1 MRDYPLI
8 VITGP
13 TAVGKT
19 KLAVALASAVG
30 GEIINADSRQV
41 YKHMDIGTG
50 KDLDEYNVDGKAIP
64 YHLINICEP
73 GYQYNIKEYQQDFSA
88 VYESLQKEHIPGI
101 LCGGSGLYIE
111 SAIEGNPFAF
121 VPINHGL
128 RDELADESKSKLIG
142 LIADDVIEQLNI
154 TTDTTSKRLIRAVE
168 ITDYLK
174 DHTPEPGHGE
184 RRKAIIFVVKLD
196 RALVLKRILARLSY
210 RLENGLV
217 EEIEQL
223 LKKGLTP
230 EQLLYYGLEY
240 RWVTMYVLKEM
251 TYDEMFERLNISIRQ
266 FAKRQM
272 TWFRR
277 MEKKGY
283 KLNWLDGSKSTEELK
298 DQVLTRINNR
308 QGTEGRREF

>member
-1 MRDYPLI
+1 MKEYPLI

-19 KLAVALASAVG
+19 KLAATVASAIE

-41 YKHMDIGTG
+41 YKQMDIGTG
-50 KDLDEYNVDGKAIP
+50 KDLQEYDIDGKTIP

-73 GYQYNIKEYQQDFSA
+73 GYQYNIKEYQQDFSI
-88 VYESLQKEHIPGI
+88 VYEALKNDQIPAI

-121 VPINHGL
+121 VPINQSL
-128 RDELADESKSKLIG
+128 RQELADESKSKLIG
-142 LIADDVIEQLNI
+142 LISQEIKEQLNI
-154 TTDTTSKRLIRAVE
+154 TTLTTSKRLIRAVE
-168 ITDYLK
+168 ISQYISNHL
-174 DHTPEPGHGE
+174 PETNKVE
-184 RRKAIIFVVKLD
+184 KLEAIIFALKLD
-196 RALVLKRILARLSY
+196 RNLVLERILARLRY

-217 EEIEQL
+217 EEIENL
-223 LKKGLTP
+223 LSMGLTP

-283 KLNWLDGSKSTEELK
+283 ELNWLDASKSTEEMK
-298 DQVLTRINNR
+298 DQVMNRINSKM
-308 QGTEGRREF
+308 GR

>member
-1 MRDYPLI
+1 MSKYPLI

-19 KLAVALASAVG
+19 KLAVALAAELK

-50 KDLDEYNVDGKAIP
+50 KDMDEYDIDGKSIA

-88 VYESLQKEHIPGI
+88 VYESLQEKHIPAI

-121 VPINHGL
+121 VPINKSL
-128 RDELADESKSKLIG
+128 REELGDYSISKLIG
-142 LIADDVIEQLNI
+142 LISEEIIEQLNI
-154 TTDTTSKRLIRAVE
+154 TTLTTSKRLVRAIE
-168 ITDYLK
+168 ISQYMQEHSHNQTK
-174 DHTPEPGHGE
+174 GE
-184 RRKAIIFVVKLD
+184 KLDAIIFAVKLD
-196 RALVLKRILARLSY
+196 RVLVLKRILSRLKY

-217 EEIEQL
+217 EEIERL
-223 LKKGLTP
+223 LAMGLTP

-240 RWVTMYVLKEM
+240 RWVTMYVLGEM

-277 MEKKGY
+277 MEKKDY
-283 KLNWLDGSKSTEELK
+283 ELNWLDGSKSTEVLK
-298 DQVLTRINNR
+298 NVVLKKLIISRT
-308 QGTEGRREF
+308 

>member
-1 MRDYPLI
+1 MSAYPLI

-19 KLAVALASAVG
+19 KLAVALASELG
-30 GEIINADSRQV
+30 GEIINADSRQI
-41 YKHMDIGTG
+41 YKQMDIGTG
-50 KDLDEYNVDGKAIP
+50 KDLQEYVIDGKPIR

-73 GYQYNIKEYQQDFSA
+73 GYQYNIKEYQQDFSTI
-88 VYESLQKEHIPGI
+88 YDSLQGDQIPAI

-111 SAIEGNPFAF
+111 SAIEGNPLAF
-121 VPINHGL
+121 VPINTSL
-128 RDELADESKSKLIG
+128 RAELADYSKSKLLG
-142 LIADDVIEQLNI
+142 LVSADISDQLNI
-154 TTDTTSKRLIRAVE
+154 TTLTTSKRLIRGVE
-168 ITDYLK
+168 ISRFMQS
-174 DHTPEPGHGE
+174 HSPEQITE
-184 RRKAIIFVVKLD
+184 KRQAIFFAINLD
-196 RALVLKRILARLSY
+196 RSLVMERIISRLKH

-217 EEIEQL
+217 EEIESL
-223 LKKGLTP
+223 LSIGLTP

-277 MEKKGY
+277 MERKGY
-283 KLNWLDGSKSTEELK
+283 ELIWLDGRKATEELK
-298 DQVLTRINNR
+298 DVVLKELIKSRT
-308 QGTEGRREF
+308 

>member
-1 MRDYPLI
+1 MKDYPLI

-19 KLAVALASAVG
+19 KLAVALASAIE

-50 KDLDEYNVDGKAIP
+50 KDLAEYDLDGKSIP

-73 GYQYNIKEYQQDFSA
+73 GYQYNIKEYQEDFSA
-88 VYESLQKEHIPGI
+88 VYESLQKAHIPAI

-121 VPINHGL
+121 VPVNHSL
-128 RDELADESKSKLIG
+128 RNELADESKSKLIG
-142 LIADDVIEQLNI
+142 LISAEIIEQLNI

-168 ITDYLK
+168 ITEYLR
-174 DHTPEPGHGE
+174 DHAPAPRHDELRE
-184 RRKAIIFVVKLD
+184 AIIFAVKLD

-210 RLENGLV
+210 RLDNGLV

-223 LKKGLTP
+223 LKMGLTP

-251 TYDEMFERLNISIRQ
+251 TYEEMFERLNISIRQ

-283 KLNWLDGSKSTEELK
+283 ELNWLDGSKPTEDLK
-298 DQVLTRINNR
+298 NQILKRINNLR
-308 QGTEGRREF
+308 SNSV

>member
-19 KLAVALASAVG
+19 RLAVALAAAIG

-41 YKHMDIGTG
+41 YKQMDIGTG
-50 KDLDEYNVDGKAIP
+50 KDLAEYNIDGKSIP

-73 GYQYNIKEYQQDFSA
+73 GYQYNIKEYQQDFTA
-88 VYESLQKEHIPGI
+88 VYELLQKAHIPAI

-121 VPINHGL
+121 VPINPAL

-142 LIADDVIEQLNI
+142 LISATVIEQLNI
-154 TTDTTSKRLIRAVE
+154 TTLTTSKRLIRAVE
-168 ITDYLK
+168 ISVYLQNHSPASGY
-174 DHTPEPGHGE
+174 DE
-184 RRKAIIFVVKLD
+184 RRRAIIFAIKLD
-196 RALVLKRILARLSY
+196 RALILKRILARLSY

-223 LKKGLTP
+223 LKMGLTA

-240 RWVTMYVLKEM
+240 RWVTMFVLNEM

-283 KLNWLDGSKSTEELK
+283 ELNWLDGSKSTEELK
-298 DQVLTRINNR
+298 SQVMNKLNSK
-308 QGTEGRREF
+308 QGI

>member
-1 MRDYPLI
+1 MSNLPLI

-19 KLAVALASAVG
+19 RLAAAVASAID

-41 YKHMDIGTG
+41 YKQMDIGTG
-50 KDLDEYNVDGKAIP
+50 KDLEEYYIDGKPIP

-73 GYQYNIKEYQQDFSA
+73 GYKYNIKEYQQDFA
-88 VYESLQKEHIPGI
+88 AIYDSLQNKNRPAI

-121 VPINHGL
+121 VPVNDAS
-128 RDELADESKSKLIG
+128 RNELADESKSKLIA
-142 LIADDVIEQLNI
+142 IISEEIKEQLNI

-168 ITDYLK
+168 ISEYMK
-174 DHTPEPGHGE
+174 EHPSENVKGE
-184 RRKAIIFVVKLD
+184 KREAILFAVRLD
-196 RALVLKRILARLSY
+196 RALIMERILTRLRD

-217 EEIEQL
+217 EEIESL
-223 LKKGLTP
+223 LLKGLTP

-251 TYDEMFERLNISIRQ
+251 TYEEMFERLNISIRQ

-272 TWFRR
+272 TWLRR

-283 KLNWLDGSKSTEELK
+283 ELIWLDGSRSTEDLK
-298 DQVLTRINNR
+298 NDVLAYISNM
-308 QGTEGRREF
+308 QGT

>member
-1 MRDYPLI
+1 MRTSPLI

-19 KLAVALASAVG
+19 KLAVALATSLNA
-30 GEIINADSRQV
+30 EIINADSRQV
-41 YKHMDIGTG
+41 YRKMDIGTG
-50 KDLDEYNVDGKAIP
+50 KDLDEYEIDGRIAP

-73 GYQYNIKEYQQDFSA
+73 GYRYNIKEYQQDFTV
-88 VYESLQKEHIPGI
+88 VYEALQEQGKAAI

-111 SAIEGNPFAF
+111 SALEGNPFAF
-121 VPINHGL
+121 VPVNPDL
-128 RDELADESKSKLIG
+128 RDELKDESKSTLIN
-142 LIADDVIEQLNI
+142 LISEGIIDQLNI
-154 TTDTTSKRLIRAVE
+154 STNTTSKRLLRAVE
-168 ITDYLK
+168 ISKYFK
-174 DHTPEPGHGE
+174 DHSPPKKEPQ
-184 RRKAIIFVVKLD
+184 RRESVIFAIKLG
-196 RALVLKRILARLSY
+196 RATILTRIITRLKY

-217 EEIEQL
+217 EEVEGL
-223 LKKGLTP
+223 LSSGLTP

-240 RWVTMYVLKEM
+240 RWVTMYILEEM

-283 KLNWLDGSKSTEELK
+283 DLIWLDGNKSTEELK
-298 DQVLTRINNR
+298 NEVL
-308 QGTEGRREF
+308 GRLTQEEVG

>member
-1 MRDYPLI
+1 MSKLPLI

-19 KLAVALASAVG
+19 RLAAAVASAIG

-41 YKHMDIGTG
+41 YKEMDIGTG
-50 KDLDEYNVDGKAIP
+50 KDLEEYYIDGQPIP

-73 GYQYNIKEYQQDFSA
+73 GYKYNIKEYQQDFIK
-88 VYESLQKEHIPGI
+88 VYDSLQHKNKPAI

-121 VPINHGL
+121 VPVNDTL
-128 RDELADESKSKLIG
+128 RNELPDESKSKLIG
-142 LIADDVIEQLNI
+142 IISEEIKEKLNI
-154 TTDTTSKRLIRAVE
+154 TTLTTSKRLIRAVE
-168 ITDYLK
+168 ISEYLK
-174 DHTPEPGHGE
+174 EHPSGNEKGE
-184 RRKAIIFVVKLD
+184 KREAILFAVRLD
-196 RALVLKRILARLSY
+196 RALVMERILTRLRN

-217 EEIEQL
+217 EEIEGL
-223 LKKGLTP
+223 LAKGLTP

-251 TYDEMFERLNISIRQ
+251 TYEEMFERLNISIRQ

-283 KLNWLDGSKSTEELK
+283 ELIWLDGSKSTEELK
-298 DQVLTRINNR
+298 NEVLAYINNM
-308 QGTEGRREF
+308 QGT

>member
-1 MRDYPLI
+1 MSTYPLI

-19 KLAVALASAVG
+19 KLAVALAAELA
-30 GEIINADSRQV
+30 GEVINADSRQV
-41 YKHMDIGTG
+41 YKRMDIGTG
-50 KDLDEYNVDGKAIP
+50 KDLAEYDIDGKSIP

-73 GYQYNIKEYQQDFSA
+73 GYKYNIREYQQDFSA
-88 VYESLQKEHIPGI
+88 VYESLKEQHIPAI

-121 VPINHGL
+121 VPVSEPL
-128 RDELADESKSKLIG
+128 RNELADDSKSKLIN
-142 LIADDVIEQLNI
+142 LISAEIIEQLNI
-154 TTDTTSKRLIRAVE
+154 TTLTTSKRLLRAVE
-168 ITDYLK
+168 ISQYLQNHPSGYHK
-174 DHTPEPGHGE
+174 SEKRE
-184 RRKAIIFVVKLD
+184 SIIFAVNLE
-196 RALVLKRILARLSY
+196 RAMVMSRILTRLRF
-210 RLENGLV
+210 RLGNGLV
-217 EEIEQL
+217 EEIENL
-223 LKKGLTP
+223 LSLGLTA

-240 RWVTMYVLKEM
+240 RWVTLYVLGEM

-283 KLNWLDGSKSTEELK
+283 ELIWLDGRKSTGELTK
-298 DQVLTRINNR
+298 EVLKELIKSRA
-308 QGTEGRREF
+308 

>member
-1 MRDYPLI
+1 MKDYPLI

-19 KLAVALASAVG
+19 KLAVAVAAAIN

-50 KDLDEYNVDGKAIP
+50 KDLVEYKVGGKEIP
-64 YHLINICEP
+64 YHLINICQP

-88 VYESLQKEHIPGI
+88 VYDALLAEHTPAI

-111 SAIEGNPFAF
+111 SAVEGNPFAF
-121 VPINHGL
+121 VPVNKDL
-128 RDELADESKSKLIG
+128 RKELADESKSRLMA
-142 LIADDVIEQLNI
+142 LLSDDIINKLNI
-154 TTDTTSKRLIRAVE
+154 TSLTTSKRLVRAVE
-168 ITDYLK
+168 ISRYFQDQK
-174 DHTPEPGHGE
+174 PVAGHNE
-184 RRKAIIFVVKLD
+184 KLPSIIFALKLD
-196 RALVLKRILARLSY
+196 RALILKRILARLTY
-210 RLENGLV
+210 RLEHGLV
-217 EEIEQL
+217 EEVKAL
-223 LKKGLTP
+223 LKMGLTP

-240 RWVTMYVLKEM
+240 RWVTMYLLNEM

-277 MEKKGY
+277 MEKRGY
-283 KLNWLDGSKSTEELK
+283 ELNWLDASKPVEELR
-298 DQVLTRINNR
+298 DQIITRINSTP
-308 QGTEGRREF
+308 GT

>member
-1 MRDYPLI
+1 MKEYPFI

-19 KLAVALASAVG
+19 KLAATVASAIE

-41 YKHMDIGTG
+41 YKQMDIGTG
-50 KDLDEYNVDGKAIP
+50 KDLQEYDIDGKTIP

-73 GYQYNIKEYQQDFSA
+73 GYQYNIKEYQQDFSI
-88 VYESLQKEHIPGI
+88 VYEALKNDQIPAI

-121 VPINHGL
+121 VPINQSL
-128 RDELADESKSKLIG
+128 RQELADESKSKLIG
-142 LIADDVIEQLNI
+142 LISQEIKEQLNI
-154 TTDTTSKRLIRAVE
+154 TTLTTSKRLIRAVE
-168 ITDYLK
+168 ISQYISNHL
-174 DHTPEPGHGE
+174 PETNKVE
-184 RRKAIIFVVKLD
+184 KLEAIIFALKLD
-196 RALVLKRILARLSY
+196 RNLVLERILARLRY

-217 EEIEQL
+217 EEIENL
-223 LKKGLTP
+223 LSMGLTP

-283 KLNWLDGSKSTEELK
+283 ELNWLDASKSTEEMK
-298 DQVLTRINNR
+298 DQVMNRINSKM
-308 QGTEGRREF
+308 GR

>member
-1 MRDYPLI
+1 MRDYPLF

-19 KLAVALASAVG
+19 KLAVALATAIE

-50 KDLDEYNVDGKAIP
+50 KDLQEYDIYGKSIP

-73 GYQYNIKEYQQDFSA
+73 GYQYNIKEYQQDFSS
-88 VYESLQKEHIPGI
+88 VYERLKKAHIPAI

-111 SAIEGNPFAF
+111 SAIAGNPFAF
-121 VPINHGL
+121 VPINEAL
-128 RDELADESKSKLIG
+128 RQELADESKSKLIG
-142 LIADDVIEQLNI
+142 LISEEIKEQLNI
-154 TTDTTSKRLIRAVE
+154 TTLTTSKRLIRAVE
-168 ITDYLK
+168 ISQYMLN
-174 DHTPEPGHGE
+174 HLPEHNQVE
-184 RRKAIIFVVKLD
+184 KLAAVIFVLQLD
-196 RALVLKRILARLSY
+196 RSLVLKRILSRLRY
-210 RLENGLV
+210 RLDNGLV
-217 EEIEQL
+217 EEIENL
-223 LKKGLTP
+223 LSMGLTP

-283 KLNWLDGSKSTEELK
+283 DLNWLDASKPTEDLIN
-298 DQVLTRINNR
+298 QVMNRINSK
-308 QGTEGRREF
+308 TGR

>member
-1 MRDYPLI
+1 MSISPLI

-19 KLAVALASAVG
+19 KLAVALAVSVQ

-41 YKHMDIGTG
+41 YKQMDIGTG
-50 KDLDEYNVDGKAIP
+50 KDLAEYELDGKVIP
-64 YHLINICEP
+64 HHLINICEP
-73 GYQYNIKEYQQDFSA
+73 GYRYNIKEYQQDFTT
-88 VYESLQKEHIPGI
+88 VYEALLQKQKPAI

-111 SAIEGNPFAF
+111 SALEGNPFAF
-121 VPINHGL
+121 VPVNQARRG
-128 RDELADESKSKLIG
+128 ELEDESKSKLIS
-142 LIADDVIEQLNI
+142 LISGEVIDQLNI
-154 TTDTTSKRLIRAVE
+154 STDTTSKRLVRAVE
-168 ITDYLK
+168 ISEFLK
-174 DHTPEPGHGE
+174 KHSPQKKEPK
-184 RRKAIIFVVKLD
+184 RREAIIFAIKLN
-196 RALVLKRILARLSY
+196 RSAVLERIIIRLKQ
-210 RLENGLV
+210 RLENGLI
-217 EEIEQL
+217 EEIESL
-223 LKKGLTP
+223 LQSGLTP

-283 KLNWLDGSKSTEELK
+283 ELNWLDGSKSTEDLRNEVLERLK
-298 DQVLTRINNR
+298 DRSV
-308 QGTEGRREF
+308 GG

>member
-1 MRDYPLI
+1 MRKYPLI

-19 KLAVALASAVG
+19 KLAVALAAELK

-50 KDLDEYNVDGKAIP
+50 KDMDEYDIDGKSIA

-73 GYQYNIKEYQQDFSA
+73 GYKYNIKEYQKDFSA
-88 VYESLQKEHIPGI
+88 VYDVLQEKHIPAI

-121 VPINHGL
+121 VPINKSL
-128 RDELADESKSKLIG
+128 REELGDYSKSKLIG
-142 LIADDVIEQLNI
+142 LISEEITEQLNI
-154 TTDTTSKRLIRAVE
+154 TTLTTSKRLVRAVE
-168 ITDYLK
+168 ISRYIQEHSHNQTK
-174 DHTPEPGHGE
+174 
-184 RRKAIIFVVKLD
+184 RKRLDAIIFAVKLD
-196 RALVLKRILARLSY
+196 RDLVLKRILSRLKY

-217 EEIEQL
+217 EEIESL
-223 LKKGLTP
+223 LAIGIAP

-240 RWVTMYVLKEM
+240 RWVTMYILGEM

-283 KLNWLDGSKSTEELK
+283 ELNWLDGSKSTEELK
-298 DQVLTRINNR
+298 NVVLAKLIISRT
-308 QGTEGRREF
+308 

>member
-1 MRDYPLI
+1 MSDFPLI

-19 KLAVALASAVG
+19 KLAVAVASAID

-41 YKHMDIGTG
+41 YKRMDIGTG
-50 KDLDEYNVDGKAIP
+50 KDLEEYYINNKPIP

-73 GYQYNIKEYQQDFSA
+73 GYKYNIKEYQEDFSA
-88 VYESLQKEHIPGI
+88 VYESLKNKHIPAV

-121 VPINHGL
+121 VPINPTL
-128 RDELADESKSKLIG
+128 RAELADESKSKLLG
-142 LIADDVIEQLNI
+142 LISDEVVEQLNI
-154 TTDTTSKRLIRAVE
+154 TTLTTTKRLIRAIE
-168 ITDYLK
+168 ISEYKK
-174 DHTPEPGHGE
+174 DNPSEETKAKK
-184 RRKAIIFVVKLD
+184 RKAIIFAINLD
-196 RALVLKRILARLSY
+196 RNRVMERILVRLNQ
-210 RLENGLV
+210 RLKNGLV
-217 EEIEQL
+217 EEIEAL
-223 LKKGLTP
+223 LSEGITP

-240 RWVTMYVLKEM
+240 RWVTMYILKEM

-283 KLNWLDGSKSTEELK
+283 ELIWLDGSKSIEDLK
-298 DQVLTRINNR
+298 TQVLNEINNM
-308 QGTEGRREF
+308 QGI